1 MKSTICASIFLLVSL
16 AIALPTLSFAVADG
30 PSATGSFQFAL
41 DDGQPKF
48 LDFNARQQNNGRT
61 VGEMTF
67 TDPNATLVVDP
78 DAPPSPNGP
87 TTGASMRA
95 SFDCL
100 KITGNRAVMSGVI
113 VESNVLTAIGLRVL
127 LVVEDNGE
135 GIDAPANDR
144 LTWGVYHNPAAGW
157 TPKDAERDDD
167 IGASLSWLATDAER
181 SDDAGIPSNQ
191 SKIVGCQSF
200 PLSSYSF
207 VDIAHG
213 GGNVQVQP

>member
-1 MKSTICASIFLLVSL
+1 MKSTICVSIFLLVSL
-16 AIALPTLSFAVADG
+16 SIALPTLSFAGANG

-41 DDGQPKF
+41 EDGQPKY
-48 LDFNARQQNNGRT
+48 LEFNARQQNNGRI

-78 DAPPSPNGP
+78 DAPPSANGP
-87 TTGASMRA
+87 ATGASMRA
-95 SFDCL
+95 EFDCL
-100 KITGNRAVMSGVI
+100 KITGNRAVMSGLI

-135 GIDAPANDR
+135 GINAPANDR
-144 LTWGVYHNPAAGW
+144 LTWGVYQNPATGW

-167 IGASLSWLATDAER
+167 NGAGLSWLATDAER
-181 SDDAGIPSNQ
+181 LDDAGVPSNQ
-191 SKIVGCQSF
+191 SRIIGCQSF